1 MSLFQY
7 STMLLCNMAESI
19 MAALYLSTMLNV
31 KQSRRFFWFG
41 LFCILSLGSFFFSTF
56 VELDPEYHY
65 LFSILLLC
73 LYSLLWDGTFLR
85 RVFAVIFTLILI
97 VVPLSVL
104 VSLESVIFDEPAGD
118 IFQSAPVSIF
128 NESIVLLLAW
138 AVWKFSSRKKK
149 SSHLSKI
156 QTVLAL
162 FYPCI
167 VSIAVFLI
175 ARILQTEKNEK
186 LLVLLLLLFTSLLL
200 HIALTSMLD
209 AQNERVLNLFMMNQ
223 QIKAEMDKAYAVL
236 EAYREQR
243 KLSHEYANHI
253 AAIGGYI
260 RTHQY
265 KELENYISE
274 LTLSTGDNSLVIN
287 TNNPP
292 VDAILCQKYS
302 VARRKNLSVSFNLC
316 DLSNVPMRAPDLVI
330 ILSNL
335 FNNAIE
341 GTEPV
346 VNGRIQI
353 KVVNSDT
360 EFLISVRNQ
369 VPHDIQVQDNLPP
382 ASSKGGIENGF
393 GLQNVI
399 SVAKKYGAQYLIE
412 CQNGWFQV
420 TVLLNKPAFCDI
432 GPAKNDSEDVS

>member
-1 MSLFQY
+1 
-7 STMLLCNMAESI
+7 MLLCNTAESI

-31 KQSRRFFWFG
+31 KHSRRFFRLG
-41 LFCILSLGSFFFSTF
+41 LFCTISLGGFFFSTF
-56 VELDPEYHY
+56 VELAPAYHY

-85 RVFAVIFTLILI
+85 RAFAVFFTLVLI
-97 VVPLSVL
+97 VVPISVL
-104 VSLESVIFDEPAGD
+104 ISLESDFFGEPVGD
-118 IFQSAPVSIF
+118 VFKSAPVSIF
-128 NESIVLLLAW
+128 NESMVLLLAW
-138 AVWKFSSRKKK
+138 GIWRFSSRKKK
-149 SSHLSKI
+149 SSHLSKL

-175 ARILQTEKNEK
+175 ARILQTEKNEQ
-186 LLVLLLLLFTSLLL
+186 LFVLLILLFTSLLL
-200 HIALTSMLD
+200 HIVLTSMLD
-209 AQNERVLNLFMMNQ
+209 DQNERVLKLFVMNQ
-223 QIKAEMDKAYAVL
+223 QIYAEMEKADAVL

-243 KLSHEYANHI
+243 KLSHEFANHI
-253 AAIGGYI
+253 AAIEGYI
-260 RTHQY
+260 RAYQY
-265 KELENYISE
+265 KELEDYISR
-274 LTLSTGDNSLVIN
+274 LTLSVGENNLVIN

-302 VARRKNLSVSFNLC
+302 TARRKNLSVSFNLC
-316 DLSNVPMRAPDLVI
+316 DLSNAPMHAPDLVI

-341 GTEPV
+341 GTEQV
-346 VNGRIQI
+346 SDGRIQI
-353 KVVNSDT
+353 KAVNSDT

-369 VPHDIQVQDNLPP
+369 VPQDVPVQDNRPP
-382 ASSKGGIENGF
+382 ASSKDGIENGF

-399 SVAKKYGAQYLIE
+399 SVANKYGAHYLIE

-420 TVLLNKPAFCDI
+420 TILLNKPAFCDME
-432 GPAKNDSEDVS
+432 PTKSDSEAVS

>member
-1 MSLFQY
+1 
-7 STMLLCNMAESI
+7 MLLCNTAESI

-31 KQSRRFFWFG
+31 KHSRRFFRLG
-41 LFCILSLGSFFFSTF
+41 LFCTISLGGFFFSTF
-56 VELDPEYHY
+56 VELAPAYHY

-85 RVFAVIFTLILI
+85 RAFAVFFTLVLI
-97 VVPLSVL
+97 VVPISVL
-104 VSLESVIFDEPAGD
+104 ISLESDFFGEPVGD
-118 IFQSAPVSIF
+118 VFKSAPVSIF
-128 NESIVLLLAW
+128 NESMVLLLAW
-138 AVWKFSSRKKK
+138 VIWRFSSRKKK
-149 SSHLSKI
+149 SSHLSKL

-175 ARILQTEKNEK
+175 ARILQTEKNEQ
-186 LLVLLLLLFTSLLL
+186 LFVLLILLFTSLLL
-200 HIALTSMLD
+200 HIVLTSMLD
-209 AQNERVLNLFMMNQ
+209 DQNERVLKLFVMNQ
-223 QIKAEMDKAYAVL
+223 QINAEMEKADAVL

-243 KLSHEYANHI
+243 KLSHEFANHI
-253 AAIGGYI
+253 AAIEGYI
-260 RTHQY
+260 RAYQY
-265 KELENYISE
+265 KELEDYISR
-274 LTLSTGDNSLVIN
+274 LTLSVGENNLVIN

-302 VARRKNLSVSFNLC
+302 TARRKNLSVSFNLC
-316 DLSNVPMRAPDLVI
+316 DLSNAPMHAPDLVI